1 MDLIETLDM
10 KYDPY
15 LELNFPMPW
24 SMVGNQV
31 SRGGGQ
37 SRAEDEWKTEKV
49 NNEKLLTSFISLI
62 FKLIKSFDLFVPKY

>member
-31 SRGGGQ
+31 SNARVGVSHGLRMNGKQ
-37 SRAEDEWKTEKV
+37 VLSPKK
-49 NNEKLLTSFISLI
+49 SSSIG
-62 FKLIKSFDLFVPKY
+62 FKF

>member
-15 LELNFPMPW
+15 LELIFPRPW

-31 SRGGGQ
+31 SKAGGQ
-37 SRAEDEWKTEKV
+37 SRAEDEWKTEKL
-49 NNEKLLTSFISLI
+49 NNEKLLTIFITLI
-62 FKLIKSFDLFVPKY
+62 LKRKRFDIFLKPEY

>member
-15 LELNFPMPW
+15 LELIFPRPW

-31 SRGGGQ
+31 SKAGGQ